1 MWIETQTLRC
11 IIEGGGDVAF
21 INTVHI
27 NQYLGKYTR
36 LLDNAKL
43 ITLVTFYAFSRYFK
57 ITVKLAKEL

>member
-21 INTVHI
+21 INTLHI

-36 LLDNAKL
+36 LLENVKL
-43 ITLVTFYAFSRYFK
+43 ITLITLYTFSRYFK
-57 ITVKLAKEL
+57 ITVKLTKEL

>member
-21 INTVHI
+21 INTLHI

-36 LLDNAKL
+36 LLDNTKL
-43 ITLVTFYAFSRYFK
+43 IALVTMYTFSRYFK
-57 ITVKLAKEL
+57 ITVKLTKEL